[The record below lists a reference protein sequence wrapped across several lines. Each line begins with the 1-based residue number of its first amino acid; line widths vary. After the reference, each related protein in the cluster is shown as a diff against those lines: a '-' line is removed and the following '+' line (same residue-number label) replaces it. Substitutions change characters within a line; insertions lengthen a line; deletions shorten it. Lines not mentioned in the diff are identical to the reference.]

1 MLTEN
6 ARLIAREIQREGI
19 TARIETVNTIE
30 AWLGSLPGHPVPNVR
45 RPLIHTA
52 NLADV
57 LPLAG
62 VWTGREE
69 NPCPFYPQPA
79 PPLLYAA
86 TAGATPFRVNLHVGD
101 VGHTLVFGPTGA
113 GKSTLLCTVAVQA
126 LRYRGVTICAFD
138 KGRSMW
144 AVTNACGGRHYDIVA
159 EGSGPAF
166 CPLAVLDS
174 EADLAWAEDWI
185 ASCFELQ
192 AARPP
197 SPGEREAIHRTAW
210 FA

>member
-1 MLTEN
+1 MDQERATLTEN
-6 ARLIAREIQREGI
+6 ARLITREIQREGF
-19 TARIETVNTIE
+19 TARIETVNTME
-30 AWLGSLPGHPVPNVR
+30 AWLGSLLGHPVPNVR

-52 NLADV
+52 NLADM

-86 TAGATPFRVNLHVGD
+86 TAGATPFRMNLHVRD

-113 GKSTLLCTVAVQA
+113 GKSTLLCTVALQA

-138 KGRSMW
+138 KGGACARSQMP
-144 AVTNACGGRHYDIVA
+144 VTAAITTSLRKAAALRFARSRSSI
-159 EGSGPAF
+159 
-166 CPLAVLDS
+166 
-174 EADLAWAEDWI
+174 
-185 ASCFELQ
+185 
-192 AARPP
+192 ARP
-197 SPGEREAIHRTAW
+197 I
-210 FA
+210 